1 MNPSERTA
9 SPDPVADLLPTL
21 RALPLVRRPTTP
33 DRMARTVGALG
44 WVLLLAAMV
53 VLVVVGFHAARLG
66 RDPAFLFDCDDFNQ
80 CEDLWLDARTHYR
93 MVTLIAALA
102 AAAGWFLAGTGR
114 TAPVPSTPPM
124 DARHPRS
131 PRRRGVD
138 APAVL
143 AALGGGLLTATAA
156 GFATA
161 MMGSGHPGL
170 PGTDALAGVVAT
182 ALVSVTLLL
191 IVVPRCQAGWV
202 LLVAIPL
209 LDMLALLLGVLALPQ
224 SLNLVGAVL
233 VGSAT
238 AAAVLGRRFLDVHGR
253 GARDAH
259 RLAGTVAATT
269 AAVGLL
275 GVLPLLVAWTSAW
288 PIGVILTCAAL
299 VWRGLWF
306 RSLARTS
313 DGATSSAPVEAEAP
327 PRVLWSVLAPGAVA
341 IALLAVWAAWPV
353 PAPPADATP
362 PDNVVP
368 PPTPAPAPVPGT
380 ASADPTRDPQA
391 RPTPVAV
398 PPDMPACAPE
408 QLTLQVTGFDS
419 AMGKSGAGIRAAN
432 TGSQP
437 CALRG
442 RPVITIVQG
451 GDPID
456 LRPVPMDDRTGEVPA
471 ADLAREDPDSGAVL
485 APGGTATAGLFWPG
499 YRDAADQTTP
509 QSVSVALTVGGPPIP
524 APITGDGTVS
534 GSPGPAPFDLKDG
547 VPGGAELRVG
557 AWTPST

>member
-1 MNPSERTA
+1 VNPSERTA

-21 RALPLVRRPTTP
+21 RALSLERRPTTP
-33 DRMARTVGALG
+33 DRTARTVGALG
-44 WVLLLAAMV
+44 WVLLVAAMV

-66 RDPAFLFDCDDFNQ
+66 RDPAFLFDCDDVNQ

-138 APAVL
+138 APALL
-143 AALGGGLLTATAA
+143 A
-156 GFATA
+156 
-161 MMGSGHPGL
+161 
-170 PGTDALAGVVAT
+170 
-182 ALVSVTLLL
+182 
-191 IVVPRCQAGWV
+191 
-202 LLVAIPL
+202 AIPL

-238 AAAVLGRRFLDVHGR
+238 TAAVLGRRFLDVRGR
-253 GARDAH
+253 EARDAH

-269 AAVGLL
+269 AGVGLL
-275 GVLPLLVAWTSAW
+275 GVLPLLVAWASAW

-341 IALLAVWAAWPV
+341 IALLAAWAAWPV
-353 PAPPADATP
+353 AAPPADATP

-368 PPTPAPAPVPGT
+368 PPPPAPAPVPGT

-408 QLTLQVTGFDS
+408 ELTLQVTGFDS

-432 TGSQP
+432 TASQP

-471 ADLAREDPDSGAVL
+471 AALAREDPDSGAVL

-524 APITGDGTVS
+524 AAITGDGTVS

-547 VPGGAELRVG
+547 VPGGAELRGG